1 MSAFKDMVAA
11 DNLAVFLNDG
21 EFADRRTVRY
31 DGAVYADIP
40 IVLSGIKQ
48 SDRPVMVSS
57 GDHGQGLYLASAVLH
72 CALSD
77 LGGNQPERVCA
88 SRSTTRRAA
97 VDSTANTTSPLRTA
111 KWGCCGWNWR
121 RSTNEHCPYQRSKRQ
136 YRRAR
141 Q

>member
-1 MSAFKDMVAA
+1 MSAFKDMVAS

-77 LGGNQPERVCA
+77 LGGNQPEKGMRIQINDEEGGGGFYREYYVTASDCEMGMLRVELEA
-88 SRSTTRRAA
+88 I
-97 VDSTANTTSPLRTA
+97 D
-111 KWGCCGWNWR
+111 
-121 RSTNEHCPYQRSKRQ
+121 E
-136 YRRAR
+136 
-141 Q
+141 

>member
-11 DNLAVFLNDG
+11 DNLAVILNDG

-72 CALSD
+72 CALSN
-77 LGGNQPERVCA
+77 LGGNQPEKGMRIQINDEEGGGGFYREYYVAASDYEMGMLRVELEA
-88 SRSTTRRAA
+88 I
-97 VDSTANTTSPLRTA
+97 D
-111 KWGCCGWNWR
+111 
-121 RSTNEHCPYQRSKRQ
+121 E
-136 YRRAR
+136 
-141 Q
+141 

>member
-1 MSAFKDMVAA
+1 MSAFKDMVAS

-48 SDRPVMVSS
+48 SERPVMVSS

-77 LGGNQPERVCA
+77 LGGNQPEKGMRIQIKDEEGGGGFYREYYVAASDCEMGMLRVELEA
-88 SRSTTRRAA
+88 I
-97 VDSTANTTSPLRTA
+97 D
-111 KWGCCGWNWR
+111 
-121 RSTNEHCPYQRSKRQ
+121 E
-136 YRRAR
+136 
-141 Q
+141 

>member
-1 MSAFKDMVAA
+1 MSAFKDMVAS

-31 DGAVYADIP
+31 DGAVYEDIP

-57 GDHGQGLYLASAVLH
+57 GDHGQGLYLATAVLH

-77 LGGNQPERVCA
+77 LGGNQPEKGMRIQINEEDGGGRFYREYYVATSDCEMGMLRVELEA
-88 SRSTTRRAA
+88 I
-97 VDSTANTTSPLRTA
+97 D
-111 KWGCCGWNWR
+111 
-121 RSTNEHCPYQRSKRQ
+121 E
-136 YRRAR
+136 
-141 Q
+141 